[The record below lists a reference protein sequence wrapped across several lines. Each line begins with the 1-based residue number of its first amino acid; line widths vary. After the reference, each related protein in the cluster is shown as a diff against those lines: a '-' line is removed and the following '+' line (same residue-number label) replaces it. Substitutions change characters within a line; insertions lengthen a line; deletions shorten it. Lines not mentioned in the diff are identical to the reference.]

1 MQKGADMALRRPN
14 STHSRRSA
22 SVATLFRVVLMRCS
36 EAAEVMTLN
45 AAEPEATT
53 ETLLRNRDPRAWRV
67 RGEPVT
73 N

>member
-1 MQKGADMALRRPN
+1 
-14 STHSRRSA
+14 
-22 SVATLFRVVLMRCS
+22 VATLFRVVLMRCS